1 MIWTA
6 FSTEHLSGTERFDY
20 WEAMVFQAHFRTTMA
35 SDHLDDFLASSQ
47 ALNLG
52 DIQTFAQSYP
62 PMHARRTPAMIRQ
75 SDPELCQLWLTV
87 RGQVGLSQSG
97 RHVDVGEGDL
107 VLYDSSR
114 PCQAQTA
121 AHDRPDVSSLIVQ
134 IPRDKLPLHSNTL
147 DRLTLTRI
155 QGQTGIGALF
165 RHYLTDLMNHAPQY
179 EECDAP
185 RLAGITLDLLSTM
198 LAQAARTSDLLPI
211 ETQHTVLRTRINA
224 FIQQHLAN
232 PDLTPAAIAAGHQ
245 ISVRYLHRLYQG
257 QATTITDGIRRS
269 RLEHIHR
276 DLADPRLDAR
286 SISSIAARWGF
297 PEPTSFSRAFK
308 TLYGITPRDHRHQTQ
323 HRRAKAM
330 R

>member
-6 FSTEHLSGTERFDY
+6 FSTEHLTGTERFDH
-20 WEAMVFQAHFRTTMA
+20 WEAMVSQAHFRTTIA
-35 SDHLDDFLASSQ
+35 SDQLDDFLASSQ

-62 PMHARRTPAMIRQ
+62 PLDARRTPAHIRRG
-75 SDPELCQLWLTV
+75 DPEVLQLWLTV
-87 RGQVGLSQSG
+87 RGEVGLSQAG
-97 RHVDVGEGDL
+97 RHVEVGEGDL

-121 AHDRPDVSSLIVQ
+121 ARGRPDVSSLIVQ
-134 IPRDKLPLHSNTL
+134 IPRARLPLHSNSL

-165 RHYLTDLMNHAPQY
+165 RHYLTDLMDHAPQY
-179 EECDAP
+179 EEHDAH
-185 RLAGITLDLLSTM
+185 RLAGVTLDLLSAM
-198 LAQAARTSDLLPI
+198 LAQAARTGPLLPP
-211 ETQHTVLRTRINA
+211 ETQQAALRTRVNA
-224 FIQQHLAN
+224 FIQQHLGD
-232 PDLTPAAIAAGHQ
+232 PGLTPASIAAAHQ
-245 ISVRYLHRLYQG
+245 ISVRYLHRLYQD
-257 QATTITDGIRRS
+257 QETTIADGIRRS
-269 RLEHIHR
+269 RLQRIHR
-276 DLADPRLDAR
+276 DLADPRLHAR

-323 HRRAKAM
+323 HRGV
-330 R
+330 

>member
-6 FSTEHLSGTERFDY
+6 FSTEHLSGTERFNH
-20 WEAMVFQAHFRTTMA
+20 WEAMISQTHFRTTMA

-47 ALNLG
+47 ALHLG

-62 PMHARRTPAMIRQ
+62 PMHARRTAAMIRQ
-75 SDPELCQLWLTV
+75 GDPEVFQLWLTV
-87 RGQVGLSQSG
+87 RGEVGLSQSG
-97 RHVDVGEGDL
+97 RHVEVGEGDL

-121 AHDRPDVSSLIVQ
+121 ARDRPDVSSLIVQ
-134 IPRDKLPLHSNTL
+134 ISRARLPLHSNTL

-155 QGQTGIGALF
+155 QGQTGISALF
-165 RHYLTDLMNHAPQY
+165 RHFLTDLMNHAPQY

-185 RLAGITLDLLSTM
+185 RLAGVTLDLLSAM
-198 LAQAARTSDLLPI
+198 LAQAARSEYLLPP
-211 ETQHTVLRTRINA
+211 ETQQTVLRTRINA
-224 FIQQHLAN
+224 FIQQHLAD
-232 PDLTPAAIAAGHQ
+232 PGLTPASIAAAHQ
-245 ISVRYLHRLYQG
+245 ISIRYLHQLYQG
-257 QATTITDGIRRS
+257 QGTTIADGIRRS
-269 RLEHIHR
+269 RLEHIRR
-276 DLADPRLDAR
+276 DLADPRLNAR

-323 HRRAKAM
+323 QRKV
-330 R
+330 

>member
-6 FSTEHLSGTERFDY
+6 FSTEHLSGTERFNH
-20 WEAMVFQAHFRTTMA
+20 WEAMISQAHFRTMMA

-47 ALNLG
+47 ALHLG

-75 SDPELCQLWLTV
+75 SDPEVFQLWLTV
-87 RGQVGLSQSG
+87 RGEVGLSQSG

-121 AHDRPDVSSLIVQ
+121 AHDRPAVSSLIVQ
-134 IPRDKLPLHSNTL
+134 IPRARLPLHSNTL
-147 DRLTLTRI
+147 DQLTLTRI

-179 EECDAP
+179 EECDAL
-185 RLAGITLDLLSTM
+185 RLANVTLDLLSAM
-198 LAQAARTSDLLPI
+198 LAEAARTEDLLPP
-211 ETQHTVLRTRINA
+211 EAQQTVLRTRINA
-224 FIQQHLAN
+224 FIQQHLGD
-232 PDLTPAAIAAGHQ
+232 PGLTPAAVAAAHQ

-257 QATTITDGIRRS
+257 QGTTVADGIRRS
-269 RLEHIHR
+269 RLRRIHR
-276 DLADPRLDAR
+276 DLVDPRLTAR

-297 PEPTSFSRAFK
+297 PEPTHFSRAFK

-323 HRRAKAM
+323 HGGEVR
-330 R
+330 

>member
-6 FSTEHLSGTERFDY
+6 FSTEHLSGIERFNH
-20 WEAMVFQAHFRTTMA
+20 WEAMISQAHFRTTMA

-47 ALNLG
+47 ALSLG

-75 SDPELCQLWLTV
+75 GDPEVFQLWLTV
-87 RGQVGLSQSG
+87 RGEVGLSQSG

-134 IPRDKLPLHSNTL
+134 IPRDRLPLHSNTL

-185 RLAGITLDLLSTM
+185 RLAGVTLDLLSAM
-198 LAQAARTSDLLPI
+198 LAQAARTENLLPP
-211 ETQHTVLRTRINA
+211 ETQHTVLRTRVNA
-224 FIQQHLAN
+224 FIQQHLAD
-232 PDLTPAAIAAGHQ
+232 PDLTPAAIAAAHQ

-257 QATTITDGIRRS
+257 EATTIADGIRRS
-269 RLEHIHR
+269 RLNRIHR

-286 SISSIAARWGF
+286 SISAIAARWGF

-308 TLYGITPRDHRHQTQ
+308 TLYGTTPRDHRHQTQ
-323 HRRAKAM
+323 HRKAQDV

>member
-6 FSTEHLSGTERFDY
+6 FSTEHLSGTERFAY
-20 WEAMVFQAHFRTTMA
+20 WEAMVSQAHFRTTTA

-47 ALNLG
+47 ALHLG
-52 DIQTFAQSYP
+52 DIQTFAHSYP
-62 PMHARRTPAMIRQ
+62 PLDARRTPALIRQ
-75 SDPELCQLWLTV
+75 GDPEVFQLWLTV
-87 RGQVGLSQSG
+87 GGEVGLSQAG
-97 RHVDVGEGDL
+97 RHVEVGEGDL

-114 PCQAQTA
+114 PCQAWTA
-121 AHDRPDVSSLIVQ
+121 ARDRPDVSSLIVQ
-134 IPRDKLPLHSNTL
+134 IPRARLPLHSNSL

-179 EECDAP
+179 EEHDAH
-185 RLAGITLDLLSTM
+185 RLAGVTLDLLSAT
-198 LAQAARTSDLLPI
+198 LAQAARTENLLPT
-211 ETQHTVLRTRINA
+211 ETQQTVLRTRVNA
-224 FIQQHLAN
+224 FIQQHLAD
-232 PDLTPAAIAAGHQ
+232 PGLTPASIAAAHQ

-257 QATTITDGIRRS
+257 QETTIADGIRRS
-269 RLEHIHR
+269 RLQRIHR
-276 DLADPRLDAR
+276 DLADPRLHAR

-323 HRRAKAM
+323 HHGV
-330 R
+330 

>member
-20 WEAMVFQAHFRTTMA
+20 WYSIVSQAHFRTTMA
-35 SDHLDDFLASSQ
+35 SDHLDDFLASSH
-47 ALNLG
+47 ALHLG

-87 RGQVGLSQSG
+87 RGEAGFSQLG

-114 PCQAQTA
+114 PCQAWTA
-121 AHDRPDVSSLIVQ
+121 AHDHPEVSSLIVQ
-134 IPRDKLPLHSNTL
+134 IPRARLPLHSNSL

-179 EECDAP
+179 EECDAL
-185 RLAGITLDLLSTM
+185 RLAHVTLDLLSAT
-198 LAQAARTSDLLPI
+198 LAQAARTENLLPSG
-211 ETQHTVLRTRINA
+211 TQQTVLRTRVDA
-224 FIQQHLAN
+224 FIQQHLAD
-232 PDLTPAAIAAGHQ
+232 PGLTPASIATAHQ
-245 ISVRYLHRLYQG
+245 TSVRYLHRLYQG
-257 QATTITDGIRRS
+257 QATTIADGIRRS
-269 RLEHIHR
+269 RLQRIHR
-276 DLADPRLDAR
+276 DLADPRLNAR
-286 SISSIAARWGF
+286 SISSIAARWGL

-308 TLYGITPRDHRHQTQ
+308 TLYGITPRDHRQQ
-323 HRRAKAM
+323 SRHRGMPTVR
-330 R
+330 

>member
-20 WEAMVFQAHFRTTMA
+20 WHSIVSQAHFRTTMA

-47 ALNLG
+47 ALHLG
-52 DIQTFAQSYP
+52 DLQTFAQSYP

-87 RGQVGLSQSG
+87 RGAVAFSQSG

-114 PCQAQTA
+114 PREAWTA
-121 AHDRPDVSSLIVQ
+121 AHDHPDVSSLIVQ

-147 DRLTLTRI
+147 DQLTLTRI

-185 RLAGITLDLLSTM
+185 RLAGVTLDLPSAM
-198 LAQAARTSDLLPI
+198 LAQAARTEEPLPP
-211 ETQHTVLRTRINA
+211 ETQQTVLRTRVSA
-224 FIQQHLAN
+224 FIQQHLAD
-232 PDLTPAAIAAGHQ
+232 PDLTPASIAAAHQ

-257 QATTITDGIRRS
+257 QETTIADGIRRS

-276 DLADPRLDAR
+276 DLTDPRLNAR

-297 PEPTSFSRAFK
+297 PEPTHFSRAFK
-308 TLYGITPRDHRHQTQ
+308 TLYGTTPRDHRHQSQ

>member
-1 MIWTA
+1 MI
-6 FSTEHLSGTERFDY
+6 S
-20 WEAMVFQAHFRTTMA
+20 QAHFRTTMA

-75 SDPELCQLWLTV
+75 SDPEVFQLWLTV
-87 RGQVGLSQSG
+87 REVGLSQSG

-114 PCQAQTA
+114 PCHAWTA

-185 RLAGITLDLLSTM
+185 RLAGVTLDLLSAM
-198 LAQAARTSDLLPI
+198 LAQAARTENLLPP
-211 ETQHTVLRTRINA
+211 ETQQTVLRTRVNA
-224 FIQQHLAN
+224 FIQQHLAD
-232 PDLTPAAIAAGHQ
+232 PGLTPAAIAAAHQ
-245 ISVRYLHRLYQG
+245 ISVRYLHQLYQG
-257 QATTITDGIRRS
+257 QATTIADGIRRS

-276 DLADPRLDAR
+276 DLADPRLNAR
-286 SISSIAARWGF
+286 SISAIAARWGF
-297 PEPTSFSRAFK
+297 PESTHFSRAFK
-308 TLYGITPRDHRHQTQ
+308 ALYGTTPRDHRHQAQ
-323 HRRAKAM
+323 HRGV
-330 R
+330 